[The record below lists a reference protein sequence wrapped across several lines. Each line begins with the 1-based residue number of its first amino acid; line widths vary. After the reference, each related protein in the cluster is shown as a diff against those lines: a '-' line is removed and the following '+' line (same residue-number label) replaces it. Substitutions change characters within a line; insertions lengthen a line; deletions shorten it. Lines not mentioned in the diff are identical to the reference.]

1 MVQFAVNL
9 TTIFTEVPFI
19 ERFRKA
25 KQAGFSYVEC
35 QFPYEEPIQN
45 VLRKL
50 HNNNLSMVLIN
61 LPAGDWKNGDRGLA
75 IDPGR
80 ITEFKNAVDKALQY
94 AFALKAPNI
103 HCMAGILSPEQSR
116 EEARKVY
123 IENLQYAGRKMGEL
137 GLTLLI
143 EPINP
148 YDMPGYFLSDIH
160 DAVNIIKEV
169 NLPNVRLQFD
179 FYHIERIHGKPL
191 ELFKKYFRLIG
202 HVQVADYP
210 GRHQPGTGSMNYE
223 QIFSFIDSKGFNRPL
238 GLEYTP
244 AGKSE
249 DSFNWLLNKEGWKT
263 K

>member
-25 KQAGFSYVEC
+25 RQAGFSYVEC
-35 QFPYEEPIQN
+35 QFPYHEHIQD
-45 VLRKL
+45 VLRQL

-61 LPAGDWKNGDRGLA
+61 LPAGDWENGERGLA
-75 IDPGR
+75 IDPTR
-80 ITEFKNAVDKALQY
+80 KKEFKAAVDKALQY

-103 HCMAGILSPEQSR
+103 HCMAGILSPGQSR

-123 IENLQYAGRKMGEL
+123 VENLKYAGRKMGEL

-148 YDMPGYFLSDIH
+148 YDMPGYFLTDIH
-160 DAVNIIKEV
+160 DAVDIIKEV
-169 NLPNVRLQFD
+169 NLPNVKLQFD
-179 FYHIERIHGKPL
+179 FYHIERIHGNPL
-191 ELFKKYFRLIG
+191 KLFRKYFRLIG
-202 HVQVADYP
+202 HVQLADYP
-210 GRHQPGTGSMNYE
+210 GRHEPGTGSMNYDE
-223 QIFSFIDSKGFNRPL
+223 IFSFIDYLGFNRPL

-249 DSFNWLLNKEGWKT
+249 ESFGWLLNKGGSKS